1 MNKKVGDTH
10 LVETA
15 VLVITAL
22 VAVFTLVW
30 ATVTKLFMYDYRTL
44 FDMVCTNVEQRQTYA
59 VRVMVGLE

>member
-30 ATVTKLFMYDYRTL
+30 ATVTKLFMYD
-44 FDMVCTNVEQRQTYA
+44 
-59 VRVMVGLE
+59 